1 MSIDPVEAIDTI
13 NARFGRH
20 PRARALHAKGSW
32 LRGRFIATPQ
42 TRELCR
48 AAHLQG
54 QEVPVLARLSNGSGD
69 PSSADYAPDVR
80 GLAVGFELLDGS
92 RTDLVAQSVP
102 RFFSPSPDD
111 FIEFIRAN
119 TGRAAAWRLP
129 RYLATHPR
137 ALRSLRTNTRA
148 LRPLESFA
156 GCRFYGVH
164 AFRWEAADGSARF
177 VRCDWRPDE
186 GESRIGVAE
195 ARRRG
200 RNYLR
205 EDLETRLATG
215 PVRFILDVQIAEE
228 GDPVDDPASQ
238 WPATRRRLDAGTL
251 ELTTLIDDPE
261 ADGAIVVF
269 DPGHLTDG
277 IAMSG
282 DPVLAYRPR
291 AYSESAARRSA
302 QA

>member
-1 MSIDPVEAIDTI
+1 VI

-32 LRGRFIATPQ
+32 LRGRFTAAPEA
-42 TRELCR
+42 RGLCR

-69 PSSADYAPDVR
+69 PNSADYAPDVR
-80 GLAVGFELLDGS
+80 GLAVGFELPDGS
-92 RTDLVAQSVP
+92 RPDLVSQSVP
-102 RFFSPSPDD
+102 RFISPSADD

-137 ALRSLRTNTRA
+137 ALTSLPANMRA

-156 GCRFYGVH
+156 RCRFYGVH

-177 VRCDWRPDE
+177 VRSDWRPE
-186 GESRIGVAE
+186 ESESRISVVE

-200 RNYLR
+200 PNYLR
-205 EDLETRLATG
+205 DHLETRLANG
-215 PVRFILDVQIAEE
+215 PVRFILDVQVADD
-228 GDPVDDPASQ
+228 GDPVDDPTSQ

-251 ELTTLIDDPE
+251 ELTTLLDDPE
-261 ADGAIVVF
+261 AGGEIVVF
-269 DPGHLTDG
+269 DPSHVTDG

-302 QA
+302 T

>member
-1 MSIDPVEAIDTI
+1 VTIDPVEAIDTI

-32 LRGRFIATPQ
+32 LRGHFTAT
-42 TRELCR
+42 TEARELCR

-54 QEVPVLARLSNGSGD
+54 QEVPVLARLSNASGD
-69 PSSADYAPDVR
+69 PNSADYPPDVR
-80 GLAVGFELLDGS
+80 GLAVGFELSDGS
-92 RTDLVAQSVP
+92 RPDLVSQSVP
-102 RFFSPSPDD
+102 RFFSHSPDD
-111 FIEFIRAN
+111 FIEFIRVN
-119 TGRAAAWRLP
+119 TGSAAAWRLP

-137 ALRSLRTNTRA
+137 ALKSLPANTRA

-156 GCRFYGVH
+156 RCRFYAVH

-186 GESRIGVAE
+186 GESRIGVAD

-200 RNYLR
+200 RDYLR
-205 EDLETRLATG
+205 EDLTTRLAKG
-215 PVRFILDVQIAEE
+215 PVRFILDVQVAED
-228 GDPVDDPASQ
+228 GDPVDDAASQ

-261 ADGAIVVF
+261 ADGGLVVF
-269 DPGHLTDG
+269 DPSHVTDG

-291 AYSESAARRSA
+291 AYSESASRRSA
-302 QA
+302 T

>member
-1 MSIDPVEAIDTI
+1 VHRRPLECCY
-13 NARFGRH
+13 ARLET
-20 PRARALHAKGSW
+20 RALACLH
-32 LRGRFIATPQ
+32 
-42 TRELCR
+42 
-48 AAHLQG
+48 
-54 QEVPVLARLSNGSGD
+54 D
-69 PSSADYAPDVR
+69 PA
-80 GLAVGFELLDGS
+80 
-92 RTDLVAQSVP
+92 
-102 RFFSPSPDD
+102 
-111 FIEFIRAN
+111 
-119 TGRAAAWRLP
+119 
-129 RYLATHPR
+129 
-137 ALRSLRTNTRA
+137 NTRA

-156 GCRFYGVH
+156 RCRFYGVH

-205 EDLETRLATG
+205 EDLETRLASD
-215 PVRFILDVQIAEE
+215 PIRFILDVQVAEE
-228 GDPVDDPASQ
+228 GDPVDDPSRQ
-238 WPATRRRLDAGTL
+238 WPATRRRVDTGTL

-261 ADGAIVVF
+261 ADGGIVVF

-282 DPVLAYRPR
+282 DRVLAYRPS